1 MPAADSKPESRGLRK
16 RNHIPLKS
24 KNSMPARPDSL
35 DNAVNVNKNEF
46 AAGRS
51 SDVVEFADKSIK
63 TSSSID
69 GNENSVP
76 NSPRHGIASFVAG
89 SSSFQ
94 SETKSQT
101 GVDQVVGSYAQLV
114 VLGILAL
121 LTLHSVFVLTISPR
135 MLQTVSTG
143 DLREKSFWEITEIV
157 WCSGWITAASTGL
170 GAVPFYFIR
179 EVHENWLGMSNAIA
193 AGMMISASL
202 GLLFEAFIENDTT
215 TQVGTSTAILVG
227 FWGGVGFIKLSE
239 HVIGDINHESFLDM
253 KSMDARRIC
262 LIMAVMTVH
271 SFSEGVAIG
280 VSYHSQ
286 ALGAFITTTLAI
298 HNIPEGLALSI
309 VLIPRGMS
317 KTATTIWCVC
327 SSIPQPMMAVPA
339 YFFVDY
345 FRVVVPIGLGFAAGA
360 MGYVAVFE
368 LYVEAK
374 ETLSSTKAFTYTFLS
389 GMFMAFL
396 QAYIA
401 SS

>member
-1 MPAADSKPESRGLRK
+1 MPAADSKREGRGLRK
-16 RNHIPLKS
+16 RNQLSSKS
-24 KNSMPARPDSL
+24 KNSMPTSPGSL
-35 DNAVNVNKNEF
+35 NSAVNVDKNGI
-46 AAGRS
+46 AAGEA
-51 SDVVEFADKSIK
+51 SDKVMFAGKDTK
-63 TSSSID
+63 TNLHLD
-69 GNENSVP
+69 GSENSVP
-76 NSPRHGIASFVAG
+76 SSPRHGIASFVAG

-94 SETKSQT
+94 SEPEFET
-101 GVDQVVGSYAQLV
+101 GVDQVVGSHAQLV
-114 VLGILAL
+114 VLGILVL
-121 LTLHSVFVLTISPR
+121 LTLHSVFVLTCSSQA
-135 MLQTVSTG
+135 LQTVSTG
-143 DLREKSFWEITEIV
+143 DLRERSSWEITEIV

-179 EVHENWLGMSNAIA
+179 EVHENWLGLSNAIA
-193 AGMMISASL
+193 AGMMIAASL
-202 GLLFEAFIENDTT
+202 GLLFEAFIENDTA

-227 FWGGVGFIKLSE
+227 FWGGVGFIKVSE

-309 VLIPRGMS
+309 VLIPRGIS

-327 SSIPQPMMAVPA
+327 SSIPQPIMAVPA

-374 ETLSSTKAFTYTFLS
+374 ETLSSTKAFTCTFLS
-389 GMFMAFL
+389 GLFMAFL